1 MHILIKCGKIII
13 DLCCVFIFIIVL
25 FLRLNLT
32 SMQSRKVLIYL
43 DNNLGEKN
51 KTAVKTMR
59 LYFKFECFEFECI
72 KVTSLYPC

>member
-1 MHILIKCGKIII
+1 
-13 DLCCVFIFIIVL
+13 
-25 FLRLNLT
+25 
-32 SMQSRKVLIYL
+32 MQSRKVLIYL